1 MSRFAG
7 DARLSRT
14 ISAATTNATVVK
26 AAPAQLVGWSL
37 SNVNAAVRYLKL
49 YNKATAPTVGTD
61 VPLLTISLPLGG
73 VPVTNV
79 FDDAGIGFSAGLS
92 FALTTG
98 LADADTAAVAAS
110 EIIVQIFYR

>member
-7 DARLSRT
+7 DPRTHRT

-26 AAPAQLVGWSL
+26 ASSAQLVGIVA

-61 VPLLTISLPLGG
+61 VPLLTLSLPLGG
-73 VPVTNV
+73 VPVV
-79 FDDAGIGFSAGLS
+79 ASFGDGIPFSAGLS

-110 EIIVQIFYR
+110 EIIVQLLYR